1 MSNEIKPDE
10 IKPDEIKPD
19 KKEQDEKKL
28 QDAVIDISNK
38 LWRDLK
44 KRILDDPTFVKKS
57 DSEKVDIYQKSEFK
71 EFYNNYPI
79 VCRYMVCMG
88 QFSNKAFKRYLLKCK
103 SMSTVKHTDKHNV
116 EDEWIQRQSD
126 YIRYLWESYQK
137 QHFKAADS
145 QEIWQQSYK
154 MLTQEFTDFKK
165 LHKEIETKLE
175 VDDKFNKSSM
185 VKELLQRLS
194 TEEQTLDTT
203 TTTTLIKKLEDK
215 LFIQRKNA
223 VSSQIDKD
231 VKKIEPTRVCK
242 GSVKGV

>member
-1 MSNEIKPDE
+1 MSNE
-10 IKPDEIKPD
+10 
-19 KKEQDEKKL
+19 KKQDEKEL
-28 QDAVIDISNK
+28 QDAAIDLANK

-71 EFYNNYPI
+71 EFYTNYPI

-103 SMSTVKHTDKHNV
+103 SMSTVKHTNKHDS
-116 EDEWIQRQSD
+116 EDEWVQRQSD
-126 YIRYLWESYQK
+126 YIRYLWEAYQK
-137 QHFKAADS
+137 QHFNAADA
-145 QEIWQQSYK
+145 QEIWQQAYK

-165 LHKEIETKLE
+165 LHKEVEAKLK